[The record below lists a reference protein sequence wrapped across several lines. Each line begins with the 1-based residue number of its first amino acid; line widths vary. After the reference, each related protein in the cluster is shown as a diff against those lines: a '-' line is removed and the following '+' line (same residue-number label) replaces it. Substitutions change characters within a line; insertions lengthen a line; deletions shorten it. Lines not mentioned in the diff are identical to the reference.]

1 MIRSLFFRMRLV
13 HWVGVVLLLISAF
26 VFTDNIWA
34 KTIQILVAI
43 VVIVHDMDEKH
54 FGVNTTRK
62 IIHSLED
69 LDIEKDLVL
78 ETNFA
83 SEYTTMIEQINKF
96 FHKIRD
102 ALSLNNISKDL
113 ARQVE
118 VLNALSNNLKK
129 SFDEATNRSLSLN
142 NNAKIIEDESKKNI
156 EFTNNTLS
164 SLQQSI
170 DRLTAMSNAM
180 EEFAGKI
187 QEAQANEVELSNSL
201 KELTNDAQQIKSVLE
216 IISDIADQ
224 TNLLALNA
232 AIEAARAGE
241 HGRGFAVVA
250 DEVRKLAENTQKSL
264 TEINASISVIVQNIS
279 NASDKVQSNAS
290 GAEHLVEM
298 SESMKTT
305 LLKLNEATTETYN
318 LSKADMENSKIIHDQ
333 AGEVINNIS
342 KTITVIKENQ
352 EAIKQ
357 LNNSVDII
365 ESSTTTLNKKLEAL

>member
-43 VVIVHDMDEKH
+43 VVVIHDMDEKY

-62 IIHSLED
+62 IIHSLEK

-78 ETNFA
+78 DTNFA
-83 SEYTTMIEQINKF
+83 SEYTNMIEQINKF

-102 ALSLNNISKDL
+102 ALSLNDISKDL